1 MLPLLMRASDF
12 VWRAYVESLIEASS
26 PIEPQHLL
34 QGVGFINEAFIK
46 AHMHP
51 PSDDLLIVIC
61 GPYPMCM
68 ALKKLLPACG
78 YAPEMFFSYM

>member
-1 MLPLLMRASDF
+1 M
-12 VWRAYVESLIEASS
+12 
-26 PIEPQHLL
+26 

-46 AHMHP
+46 THMHP